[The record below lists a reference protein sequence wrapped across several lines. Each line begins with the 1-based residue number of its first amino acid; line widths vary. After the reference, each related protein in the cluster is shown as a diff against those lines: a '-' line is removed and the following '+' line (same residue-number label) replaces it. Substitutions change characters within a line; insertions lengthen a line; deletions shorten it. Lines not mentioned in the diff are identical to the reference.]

1 MRSFAKKILSL
12 VLTLSML
19 TLLAACGA
27 QSAPVE
33 SAVPTVSEEAAAVP
47 DNAQAEYDS
56 TLPVNVMTLNGT
68 TGFGMANLMYAAQNG
83 GAALNYSFT
92 VETDASNITAAL
104 INGSADIAA
113 LPTNAAAAL
122 YSKTGGAVQVLAL
135 NTLGVLYLVSD
146 GTCAAA
152 SFDDLKG
159 QTVYVPAQNPSFI
172 FQYLCEKN
180 GLKPGE
186 DIIIDTTYAQPADLN
201 AAVSSGEVSLAV
213 LPEPMVTI
221 ACAANSA
228 LSVAM
233 DLTAEWDKVSPAGSL
248 GQGCVVV
255 RTEFAKEHAAE
266 LKCFLDEYR
275 ASVEALSADVQ
286 GTAEKIQ
293 ETGIFAKAAVA
304 AKAIPNCNV
313 CFIAGSDMRD
323 ALSSFYEIMF
333 AVAPASIGGAIPGD
347 DFYCVLE

>member
-1 MRSFAKKILSL
+1 
-12 VLTLSML
+12 
-19 TLLAACGA
+19 
-27 QSAPVE
+27 
-33 SAVPTVSEEAAAVP
+33 
-47 DNAQAEYDS
+47 
-56 TLPVNVMTLNGT
+56 
-68 TGFGMANLMYAAQNG
+68 
-83 GAALNYSFT
+83 
-92 VETDASNITAAL
+92 
-104 INGSADIAA
+104 
-113 LPTNAAAAL
+113 
-122 YSKTGGAVQVLAL
+122 
-135 NTLGVLYLVSD
+135 
-146 GTCAAA
+146 
-152 SFDDLKG
+152 
-159 QTVYVPAQNPSFI
+159 
-172 FQYLCEKN
+172 
-180 GLKPGE
+180 
-186 DIIIDTTYAQPADLN
+186 
-201 AAVSSGEVSLAV
+201 
-213 LPEPMVTI
+213 MVTI

-233 DLTAEWDKVSPAGSL
+233 DLTSEWDKVSPAGSL
-248 GQGCVVV
+248 VQGCVVV

-266 LKCFLDEYR
+266 LKCFLDEYK